1 MKRVI
6 LALLVAF
13 VATEVN
19 GQDISPELLRAN
31 LALQIPQLREVE
43 FEMGAITESPI
54 TGLHQ
59 GSFTIE
65 GQQEYTFLLSMEEK
79 LLYLVALGPLEVGL
93 SEDEIAARLEQER
106 TQAEATVRERSADLE
121 TFVEGMPVRGSV
133 DAPVT
138 IIEFS
143 DFQCPYCARS
153 ATVVEELLEKHPGE
167 VKFVFLHFPLD
178 FHSWAKPAAIASVC
192 AAEQS
197 DEAFWALHD
206 SYFRNQSAI
215 TDENLMEK
223 SRGFLADSGIDL
235 NGWSAC
241 ASDDGSLAYQG
252 ALLEV
257 ETSMAKGSAYGIT
270 GTPGFFVNG
279 RYLNGSQPLGV
290 FEELIN
296 EIRERE

>member
-6 LALLVAF
+6 LAIIVMF
-13 VATEVN
+13 VATEIS
-19 GQDISPELLRAN
+19 GQDISLELLRAN
-31 LALQIPQLREVE
+31 LTVQIPQLREVA
-43 FEMGAITESPI
+43 FEMSEITESPI
-54 TGLHQ
+54 KGLHQ

-65 GQQEYTFLLSMEEK
+65 GRQEYPFLLSMAEK
-79 LLYLVALGPLEVGL
+79 QLYLVALGPLDVGL
-93 SEDEIAARLEQER
+93 GEDEIDARLEEER
-106 TQAEATVRERSADLE
+106 LQAAATVRERSADLAA
-121 TFVEGMPVRGSV
+121 FAEGLPVRGAT
-133 DAPVT
+133 DALVT

-153 ATVVEELLEKHPGE
+153 ATVVEDLLEKHPE
-167 VKFVFLHFPLD
+167 DVKFVFLHFPLD

-206 SYFRNQSAI
+206 SYFSHQSTI
-215 TDENLMEK
+215 TDENLLEK

-235 NGWSAC
+235 DGWLAC
-241 ASDDGSLAYQG
+241 ASDDGSPSYQD

-257 ETSMAKGSAYGIT
+257 ETAMAMGATYGIT
-270 GTPGFFVNG
+270 GTPSFFVNG
-279 RYLNGSQPLGV
+279 HFLNGSQPIEV
-290 FEELIN
+290 FEELMD

>member
-6 LALLVAF
+6 LALLMTF

-19 GQDISPELLRAN
+19 GQDISLELLRAN
-31 LALQIPQLREVE
+31 LTLQIPQLREVE
-43 FEMGAITESPI
+43 FEMGEITESPI
-54 TGLHQ
+54 KGLHK
-59 GSFTIE
+59 GSFTIQ
-65 GQQEYTFLLSMEEK
+65 GQQEYAFLLSMEEK
-79 LLYLVALGPLEVGL
+79 QMYLVALGPLDVGL
-93 SEDEIAARLEQER
+93 TEDEIAAKLEEER
-106 TQAEATVRERSADLE
+106 VQAESTARERGEDLE
-121 TFVEGMPVRGSV
+121 AFVEGMPVRGSA

-153 ATVVEELLEKHPGE
+153 ATVLEELLKKHPE
-167 VKFVFLHFPLD
+167 DVKFVFLHFPLD

-197 DEAFWALHD
+197 DEAFWVLHD
-206 SYFRNQSAI
+206 SYFRNQSDI
-215 TDENLMEK
+215 TDENVLEK

-235 NGWSAC
+235 DGWSAC
-241 ASDDGSLAYQG
+241 ATDEGSLAYQG

-290 FEELIN
+290 FEELMD

>member
-13 VATEVN
+13 VANEVN
-19 GQDISPELLRAN
+19 GQEISPELLRAN

-43 FEMGAITESPI
+43 FEIGEITESPI
-54 TGLHQ
+54 EGLHE

-65 GQQEYTFLLSMEEK
+65 GQQEYAFLLSMEK
-79 LLYLVALGPLEVGL
+79 KQLYLLAMGPLDVGL

-106 TQAEATVRERSADLE
+106 MQAEATVRERSADLDA
-121 TFVEGMPVRGSV
+121 FVEGMPVRGSA

-153 ATVVEELLEKHPGE
+153 ATVVEELLEKHPE
-167 VKFVFLHFPLD
+167 DVKFVFLHFPLG

-192 AAEQS
+192 AAEQN
-197 DEAFWALHD
+197 DEAFWVLHD
-206 SYFRNQSAI
+206 SYFRNQSDI
-215 TDENLMEK
+215 TDENLLEK

-235 NGWSAC
+235 DGWAAC
-241 ASDDGSLAYQG
+241 AGDDGSLAYQG

-279 RYLNGSQPLGV
+279 RFLNGSQPLEV
-290 FEELIN
+290 FEELIG